1 MSDQTESHAHAPV
14 RLVTIVWGAILAA
27 VGVALIA
34 VAAGASIDVELA
46 LIIGLSAAGL
56 ALVVAPI
63 IAAARTSAKRKRVDS
78 SLAAE

>member
-1 MSDQTESHAHAPV
+1 MSAQTEGHAHAPV

-27 VGVALIA
+27 IGVGLLA
-34 VAAGASIDVELA
+34 VAAGAIIDVELA

-63 IAAARTSAKRKRVDS
+63 VSAARKSASQKRVS
-78 SLAAE
+78 